1 MFLSVITKSQGG
13 FRSKARIRTK
23 RGYPE
28 KDAEET
34 SVALT
39 KGAEV
44 KRIAELEND
53 INVGRIVS
61 SVLQNTYWIPIG
73 YDKQGFLLQLETKLP
88 PELAYKYGNLSE
100 GVCKPGYAAAKMTSI
115 YPKKKLKVFL
125 DNIDKASH
133 SNPLTPTRTPN
144 LNVRERLRTT
154 LTRLQSNISSKL
166 LFIHSHP
173 LCQQFAVPLSC
184 KRCII
189 VGNGGILYNKSLGS
203 RIDEYDVVV
212 SCYSVD
218 MLNGAPIAGYKRD
231 VGTKTTL
238 RITYPEGAIQKSE
251 HYEGDSL
258 FVFSAF
264 KPIDFKWLKNM
275 VFKEKL
281 NTKIVMKMKKGIKY
295 KIVKKK
301 SRMEGFWKSV
311 AQHVPRKPAE
321 MRILNPYFIQEAAF
335 QFIGLPF
342 NNGLMGKGSLIPHS
356 HLPKQTGLHSPSSEL
371 PNVSSS
377 PSCDPLSPPIV
388 PLSFPTPPSAS
399 SKSPRDSS
407 SPLPTP
413 CPCAN
418 VDLWTSLQG
427 PGPCADVTRRTR
439 LRHRGHTP
447 DLPRGFRLL
456 RFSPLWMGVLGPP
469 LGGLGGNIPT
479 LGTVAITM
487 ALHNCD
493 EVAVAGFGYDMT
505 SPQAPLHYYES
516 VKMSAIKESW
526 THNISKE
533 KEFLRKLVKA
543 NVITDLTKAAFRH
556 FCRNNELKAG
566 LTHGAENRPPAPAPL
581 SQAWSLPEKTKEAE
595 DMWQGTEAAVCG
607 LCIRGVCSNHSTMRR
622 PYSDGNGSRRNE
634 NREVTNCRKLR
645 DDGVMG
651 RAAQKN
657 PP

>member
-1 MFLSVITKSQGG
+1 MKPTHKLLFVLCALLVLGFIYYSSWKLHIDVWGQKPLITKSQRG
-13 FRSKARIRTK
+13 FKSEAWSTTTVN
-23 RGYPE
+23 PE

-61 SVLQNTYWIPIG
+61 SG

-115 YPKKKLKVFL
+115 YPKFVKLAPMFL
-125 DNIDKASH
+125 DRNFKQLTKIKNFLPPFGIKTQERIIDNI
-133 SNPLTPTRTPN
+133 LTETKTFG
-144 LNVRERLRTT
+144 LGEDLD
-154 LTRLQSNISSKL
+154 S
-166 LFIHSHP
+166 
-173 LCQQFAVPLSC
+173 LSC

-212 SCYSVD
+212 R
-218 MLNGAPIAGYKRD
+218 LNGAPIAGYKKD

-281 NTKIVMKMKKGIKY
+281 
-295 KIVKKK
+295 

-311 AQHVPRKPAE
+311 AQHVPRTPAE

-342 NNGLMGKGSLIPHS
+342 NNGLMGK
-356 HLPKQTGLHSPSSEL
+356 
-371 PNVSSS
+371 
-377 PSCDPLSPPIV
+377 
-388 PLSFPTPPSAS
+388 
-399 SKSPRDSS
+399 
-407 SPLPTP
+407 
-413 CPCAN
+413 
-418 VDLWTSLQG
+418 
-427 PGPCADVTRRTR
+427 
-439 LRHRGHTP
+439 
-447 DLPRGFRLL
+447 
-456 RFSPLWMGVLGPP
+456 
-469 LGGLGGNIPT
+469 GNIPT

-526 THNISKE
+526 THNIAKE

-543 NVITDLTKAAFRH
+543 NVITDLTK
-556 FCRNNELKAG
+556 G
-566 LTHGAENRPPAPAPL
+566 
-581 SQAWSLPEKTKEAE
+581 
-595 DMWQGTEAAVCG
+595 
-607 LCIRGVCSNHSTMRR
+607 I
-622 PYSDGNGSRRNE
+622 
-634 NREVTNCRKLR
+634 
-645 DDGVMG
+645 
-651 RAAQKN
+651 
-657 PP
+657 